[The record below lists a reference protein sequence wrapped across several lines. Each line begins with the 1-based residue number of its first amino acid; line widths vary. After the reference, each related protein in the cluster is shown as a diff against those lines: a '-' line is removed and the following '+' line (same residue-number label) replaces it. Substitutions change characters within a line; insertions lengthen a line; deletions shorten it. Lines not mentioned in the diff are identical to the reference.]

1 MSQTERKTTRLG
13 GTAGFSV
20 HTVQS
25 TINGSPVY
33 RRGFGEA
40 GTAAVYTRVE
50 LWQDADNEANVLC
63 SVALT
68 GGAKRKDVLDQIR
81 GCLPVNLPSDDA
93 AFLTGLVIQAYL
105 HRAI

>member
-1 MSQTERKTTRLG
+1 MSQSTKTTRLG
-13 GTAGFSV
+13 GAAGFSV
-20 HTVQS
+20 HAIQS

-33 RRGFGEA
+33 RRSLGKA

-50 LWQDADNEANVLC
+50 LWKDTENEADILC
-63 SVALT
+63 SIALT
-68 GGAKRKDVLDQIR
+68 GGVKRKDVLDQIR
-81 GCLPVNLPSDDA
+81 GCLPANLPSDDA

>member
-13 GTAGFSV
+13 GTAGFSIHAV
-20 HTVQS
+20 GRS
-25 TINGSPVY
+25 T
-33 RRGFGEA
+33 A
-40 GTAAVYTRVE
+40 YTRVE
-50 LWQDADNEANVLC
+50 LWQDVDILC

-81 GCLPVNLPSDDA
+81 GCLPANLPSDDA

>member
-13 GTAGFSV
+13 GAAGFSIHAV
-20 HTVQS
+20 GKS
-25 TINGSPVY
+25 T
-33 RRGFGEA
+33 
-40 GTAAVYTRVE
+40 TYTRVE
-50 LWQDADNEANVLC
+50 LWRDVDNEADILC

-68 GGAKRKDVLDQIR
+68 DGAKRKDVLDQIR
-81 GCLPVNLPSDDA
+81 GCLPANLPSDDA

>member
-13 GTAGFSV
+13 GAAGFSIHAV
-20 HTVQS
+20 GKS
-25 TINGSPVY
+25 T
-33 RRGFGEA
+33 A
-40 GTAAVYTRVE
+40 YTRIE
-50 LWQDADNEANVLC
+50 LWQDVDILC

-81 GCLPVNLPSDDA
+81 DCLPANLPSDDA